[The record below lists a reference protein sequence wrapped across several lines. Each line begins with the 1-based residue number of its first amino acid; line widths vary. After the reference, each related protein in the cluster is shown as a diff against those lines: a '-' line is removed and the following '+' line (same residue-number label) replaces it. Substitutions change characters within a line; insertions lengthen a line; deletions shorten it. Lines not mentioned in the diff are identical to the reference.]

1 MKQPEGTLARYTA
14 GARLNHWIN
23 AITLILLA
31 LSGLALFHPAL
42 YFLTGLFG
50 GGVWT
55 RILHPWMGV
64 VLILTFAGLFIRFW
78 RYNIWNRTDTQ
89 WLNRIRDVLAAR
101 DENLPEVGRYNAGQ
115 KLVFWLMTICIL
127 GLFASGIVLWES
139 EFGQYFSIFQKR
151 VAAVVHAGAAVGILG
166 IFIIHVYAAIWVKGT
181 VRAMMRGNVT
191 GGWAWRHHRKWL
203 RDEAAAKSGGAPAKN

>member
-1 MKQPEGTLARYTA
+1 MKLPDGTLSRYTA

-31 LSGLALFHPAL
+31 LGGLALFHPAL

-64 VLILTFAGLFIRFW
+64 LLIFTFFGLFFRFW
-78 RYNIWNRTDTQ
+78 RYNIWNPTDTQ

-115 KLVFWLMTICIL
+115 KLVFWLMTIAIVS
-127 GLFASGIVLWES
+127 LFASGIVLWES
-139 EFGQYFSIFQKR
+139 QFGDAFTVLQKR
-151 VAAVVHAGAAVGILG
+151 LAAVVHASAAVIILG
-166 IFIIHVYAAIWVKGT
+166 VFIIHVYAAIWVKGT
-181 VRAMMRGNVT
+181 VRAMMRGSVT

-203 RDEAAAKSGGAPAKN
+203 REEAAKPKLAGE